1 MINKKI
7 AAVVLAT
14 ALSIGTVS
22 TASISAAD
30 PGRKGGGA
38 AQISAV
44 LSGLVSSGTITQ
56 AQADAIAAAMVS
68 ATPKM
73 KPMKDPFRNGFGKN
87 SVAREL
93 VITSTL
99 GITSEDLKA
108 ARLAGTSL
116 AILAGDKKAELITAL
131 VDFETTEIDAAVTNG
146 KLTADQATAK
156 KAGLNDRVTS
166 KVESAPGKK
175 LGGMDKEKND
185 KKRLKSAIK

>member
-38 AQISAV
+38 AGISAV

-68 ATPKM
+68 AAPKM
-73 KPMKDPFRNGFGKN
+73 KPMKDPFKNGFGKN
-87 SVAREL
+87 SVAHEAL
-93 VITSTL
+93 ITSTL

-116 AILAGDKKAELITAL
+116 ATLAGDKKAELITAL
-131 VDFETTEIDAAVTNG
+131 VNFQTTEIDAAVADG
-146 KLTADQATAK
+146 KLTADQATA
-156 KAGLNDRVTS
+156 R
-166 KVESAPGKK
+166 
-175 LGGMDKEKND
+175 
-185 KKRLKSAIK
+185 KSWFERTRYING

>member
-14 ALSIGTVS
+14 ALSFGTVS

-38 AQISAV
+38 AGISAV

-68 ATPKM
+68 AAPKM
-73 KPMKDPFRNGFGKN
+73 KPMKDPFKNGFGKN
-87 SVAREL
+87 SVAHEAL
-93 VITSTL
+93 ITSTL

-116 AILAGDKKAELITAL
+116 ATLAGDKKAELITAL
-131 VDFETTEIDAAVTNG
+131 VNFQTTEIDAAVADG

-156 KAGLNDRVTS
+156 KAGLNERVTS
-166 KVESAPGKK
+166 MVEAAPGKK
-175 LGGMDKEKND
+175 LGGMGKGMKYKD
-185 KKRLKSAIK
+185 RLKSSIK